1 MIHYRPSVVHFR
13 DPLTVI
19 RNVILPMGDLTPE
32 RLIEFLKVEARAQPF
47 RNVREHALAEELA
60 RLHFGVVAYGN
71 DLHVAIRI

>member
-47 RNVREHALAEELA
+47 RNVREHALAEEFA
-60 RLHFGVVAYGN
+60 RLNLGVVANGN
-71 DLHVAIRI
+71 DLRVAISI